1 MSKRGLHPL
10 ANGSRVTAVAG
21 RPRRASASVRSLDE
35 ACSTLASRLRGR
47 LPELEATIATR
58 VYAISDPREVA
69 DPTYL
74 HSLNGALTAA
84 LDYALVVI
92 ELGERRAPGVPPA
105 LLAEARLAARAGVGL
120 ETVLRRYFAGNA
132 LLGDFLVEEAER
144 AEVSSSALR
153 RLLRRQATLFDR
165 LLEAVSEEHVREA
178 KSWPSSSAERR
189 RECVKS
195 LLAGE
200 LVDHSELGYDLG
212 AHHLALMAK
221 GEGSP
226 EVMRVLAGRLDRRL
240 LAVCR
245 EEEPIWACWLGG
257 RCPLEAEQALRAL
270 GEISLDRVF
279 VTVGEPG
286 EGLSGWRLS
295 HRQAKA
301 ALPIAERRGQ
311 SILRYADVALLASIL
326 RDDLVA
332 TSLHQLYLEPLE
344 RARDGGKV
352 ARETLRAYFAAERN
366 ISSTAAVLG
375 VDRRTVT
382 NRIRAIEDLFG
393 RPLKDFATELETA
406 LRLDD

>member
-1 MSKRGLHPL
+1 MHPHG
-10 ANGSRVTAVAG
+10 NGSRFAAAAG
-21 RPRRASASVRSLDE
+21 RPRLASASARSLDE
-35 ACSTLASRLRGR
+35 DCAALATRLRGR
-47 LPELEATIATR
+47 LPELEASIATR
-58 VYAISDPREVA
+58 VYAIADPREVA

-84 LDYALVVI
+84 LEYAIGVVA
-92 ELGERRAPGVPPA
+92 LGERRAPGVPPA
-105 LLAEARLAARAGVGL
+105 LLAEARLAARAGVAL
-120 ETVLRRYFAGNA
+120 DTVLRRYVAGNA
-132 LLGDFLVEEAER
+132 LLGDFIVEEAER
-144 AEVSSSALR
+144 AEVSSSTLR
-153 RLLRRQATLFDR
+153 RLLGRQATLFDR
-165 LLEAVSEEHVREA
+165 LVEAVSDEHVREA
-178 KSWPSSSAERR
+178 KSWPSSYAERR

-200 LVDHSELGYDLG
+200 PVDHSELGYDLD

-226 EVMRVLAGRLDRRL
+226 EAMRVLAERLDRRL

-245 EEEPIWACWLGG
+245 EEESIWACWLGG
-257 RCPLEAEQALRAL
+257 RHPLEVEQVLRAL
-270 GEISLDRVF
+270 GEISLERVF

-286 EGLSGWRLS
+286 EGLSGWRFS

-301 ALPIAERRGQ
+301 ALPIAERSGQ
-311 SILRYADVALLASIL
+311 AVVRYADVALLASIL

-366 ISSTAAVLG
+366 ISSTAAVLD

-382 NRIRAIEDLFG
+382 NRIRAIEGLFG

-406 LRLDD
+406 LRLDG